1 MRRISSSSATRTTR
15 ARLCNS
21 RRARTSSSS
30 CFRTTDPDIR
40 TASLRSAAGS
50 ATREFGNRHD
60 TMNFSQVLVNSLIS
74 AAELGIIAIGL
85 TLTLSLLR
93 FANFAHVE
101 MAVAG
106 AYLAWVLNVPLGLN
120 FGIAVLVAVVGTG
133 LFGVLADRLVFRVFR
148 NSDDVAPMVTSLG
161 LAIAVRYSVQAIFGP
176 RFLRYDFAIAP
187 GMKLAGAFVTR
198 QQVWILA
205 IVAAAVLAFHLLLQ
219 YTTLGKAMRAT
230 ATNRELA
237 QASGVDTERVIA
249 WVWFIGTGFAAL
261 GGALIAWD
269 TQLVPELGFNIV
281 IPAFCVVLIGGV
293 GSVYG
298 AMLGAL
304 LVGFAINFGVA
315 VDLAPLVNRLGGE
328 GVSNLRIPAD
338 YKPAI
343 VYAAVVLV
351 LLLRPSGLLRRE
363 IE

>member
-1 MRRISSSSATRTTR
+1 
-15 ARLCNS
+15 
-21 RRARTSSSS
+21 
-30 CFRTTDPDIR
+30 
-40 TASLRSAAGS
+40 
-50 ATREFGNRHD
+50 
-60 TMNFSQVLVNSLIS
+60 MNFGQVLVNSLIS

-106 AYLAWVLNVPLGLN
+106 AYLAWVLNVRLGLD
-120 FGIAVLVAVVGTG
+120 FGIAVPVAVIATG

-148 NSDDVAPMVTSLG
+148 NSDDVAPMIASLG

-176 RFLRYDFAIAP
+176 RFLRYDFGIAP

-205 IVAAAVLAFHLLLQ
+205 IVAAAMLAFHLLLQ

-304 LVGFAINFGVA
+304 LVGFAVNFGVA
-315 VDLAPLVNRLGGE
+315 VDLAPLVNGLGGE

-363 IE
+363 ID

>member
-1 MRRISSSSATRTTR
+1 
-15 ARLCNS
+15 
-21 RRARTSSSS
+21 
-30 CFRTTDPDIR
+30 
-40 TASLRSAAGS
+40 
-50 ATREFGNRHD
+50 
-60 TMNFSQVLVNSLIS
+60 MNFSQVLVNSLIS

-120 FGIAVLVAVVGTG
+120 FGIAVLVAVIATG
-133 LFGVLADRLVFRVFR
+133 LFGVLVDRLVFRVFR
-148 NSDDVAPMVTSLG
+148 NSDDVAPMITSLG
-161 LAIAVRYSVQAIFGP
+161 LAIAIRYSVQAIFGP

-187 GMKLAGAFVTR
+187 GMKLVGAFVTR

-269 TQLVPELGFNIV
+269 TQLGARSSASIIV
-281 IPAFCVVLIGGV
+281 IPVFCVVLIGGV

-315 VDLAPLVNRLGGE
+315 VDLAPLVNWLGGE

-363 IE
+363 ID